1 MSGRGCHACAWGF
14 RPPGMHFR
22 PVRASTLKSN
32 KIYGRA
38 EALTPVNSPPGCS
51 PTPQGVHP
59 RVRAKGTKEWEDDIA
74 FIKTTYDISLDFGK
88 SLLPRGFS
96 PA

>member
-1 MSGRGCHACAWGF
+1 LFPNGIISSISLVVMINLGDNLTAAAVSSSYLGDREKIRREVTQRRSGCR
-14 RPPGMHFR
+14 
-22 PVRASTLKSN
+22 
-32 KIYGRA
+32 
-38 EALTPVNSPPGCS
+38 
-51 PTPQGVHP
+51 
-59 RVRAKGTKEWEDDIA
+59 RVTKEWEDDIA

>member
-1 MSGRGCHACAWGF
+1 MEYKRWEIGN
-14 RPPGMHFR
+14 
-22 PVRASTLKSN
+22 RALG
-32 KIYGRA
+32 I
-38 EALTPVNSPPGCS
+38 
-51 PTPQGVHP
+51 
-59 RVRAKGTKEWEDDIA
+59 EDDIA

>member
-1 MSGRGCHACAWGF
+1 MDFYPSGIFLQTKSMSYSIIFGI
-14 RPPGMHFR
+14 
-22 PVRASTLKSN
+22 VL
-32 KIYGRA
+32 
-38 EALTPVNSPPGCS
+38 
-51 PTPQGVHP
+51 VHIEG
-59 RVRAKGTKEWEDDIA
+59 AKGTKEWEDDIA